1 MLMFSRLWNRIGDR
15 WLVSRSA
22 SNMFGAAAILIV
34 VVTALLAFNMAQD
47 TGLLSEVFWAV
58 AGVLSGLGA
67 FFIWSGMWRFWSR
80 LDQSSRFARRV
91 WFVTLL
97 IGLWYGAVLYFVLVY
112 MRSPR
117 TSFAENRGD
126 AP

>member
-1 MLMFSRLWNRIGDR
+1 MVVFSRLCNRIGDR
-15 WLVSRSA
+15 WLVSKSA
-22 SNMFGAAAILIV
+22 SNMFAAAAILIV
-34 VVTALLAFNMAQD
+34 LVTALLAFNMAQD
-47 TGLLSEVFWAV
+47 TGLLSEIFWAI

-80 LDQSSRFARRV
+80 LDQSSRFARRI
-91 WFVTLL
+91 WFFMLL

-112 MRSPR
+112 MRSSR
-117 TSFAENRGD
+117 TSFAENRSD

>member
-15 WLVSRSA
+15 WLVGRSA
-22 SNMFGAAAILIV
+22 SNMFAAAAILV
-34 VVTALLAFNMAQD
+34 VLVTALLAFNMAQD
-47 TGLLSEVFWAV
+47 TGLLSEVFWAI

-91 WFVTLL
+91 WFFMLL

-117 TSFAENRGD
+117 TSFAEHRGD